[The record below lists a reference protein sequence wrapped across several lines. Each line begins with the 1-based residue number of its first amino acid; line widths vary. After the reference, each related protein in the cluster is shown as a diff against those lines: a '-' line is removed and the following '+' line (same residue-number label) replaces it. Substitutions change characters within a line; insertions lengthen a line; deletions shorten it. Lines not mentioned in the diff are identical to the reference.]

1 MAKKPKPEPTWDGET
16 RYLIQELRELTAA
29 QVQTLAAGQV
39 PEEIRIV
46 CQQCLDYWPE
56 FLNEKKEIA

>member
-1 MAKKPKPEPTWDGET
+1 MPKPPKTEPTWDHQT
-16 RYLIQELRELTAA
+16 RYLIEELRELTAP
-29 QVQTLAAGQV
+29 QVQALAAGQV

-56 FLNEKKEIA
+56 FLSEKKAG